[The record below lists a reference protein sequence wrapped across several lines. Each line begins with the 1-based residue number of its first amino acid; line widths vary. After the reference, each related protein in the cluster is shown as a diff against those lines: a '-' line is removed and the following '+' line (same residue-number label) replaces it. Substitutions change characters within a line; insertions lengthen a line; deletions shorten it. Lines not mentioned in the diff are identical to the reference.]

1 MATAFRSPADIA
13 GDLSQW
19 MANEGRTQ
27 NDVAATVGVTQPQLS
42 RILSGHFSPARSTT
56 VRRLCELAGVPM
68 EEPRPV
74 ADAKQ
79 HLYQVLNQVWDG
91 SDDDAERI
99 AALLRAAHRLRQPRE
114 VALSPTFQ
122 TQPAP

>member
-1 MATAFRSPADIA
+1 
-13 GDLSQW
+13 
-19 MANEGRTQ
+19 
-27 NDVAATVGVTQPQLS
+27 
-42 RILSGHFSPARSTT
+42 
-56 VRRLCELAGVPM
+56 M

-114 VALSPTFQ
+114 AAPTPTFRID
-122 TQPAP
+122 PAP